1 MRWLPISGE
10 EIYKGHIMK
19 FKIIFVLMIAVAI
32 LLAGGSEKDLVGNL
46 APGMAYAQ
54 VKQLDEET
62 EKAREEEQK
71 GEKIFSKLEEEK
83 EKEKEKEKIRLP
95 GQMPAVSPETF
106 RMIETIEN
114 KNRELKK
121 REEELR
127 IKQTRL
133 EALEAKVRK
142 DLDKIEKSISES
154 KEQMGIQDE
163 RTKKNVE
170 ALIKVYSSMKPEE
183 AANLV
188 EAIDEGLALQII
200 SGMKSKI
207 AGQVLSNLDVKVAKR
222 ISENLAGKR
231 DKPSEKTNS
240 PGN

>member
-10 EIYKGHIMK
+10 AIYKGHIMK

-71 GEKIFSKLEEEK
+71 GEKIFSKLEE

-163 RTKKNVE
+163 RAKKNVE

>member
-1 MRWLPISGE
+1 
-10 EIYKGHIMK
+10 MK

-163 RTKKNVE
+163 RAKKNVE

-231 DKPSEKTNS
+231 DKPSEKS
-240 PGN
+240 SSAGN

>member
-1 MRWLPISGE
+1 
-10 EIYKGHIMK
+10 
-19 FKIIFVLMIAVAI
+19 
-32 LLAGGSEKDLVGNL
+32 
-46 APGMAYAQ
+46 MAYAQ
-54 VKQLDEET
+54 VKELDEET
-62 EKAREEEQK
+62 EKAREEE
-71 GEKIFSKLEEEK
+71 KIFFKDPEK
-83 EKEKEKEKIRLP
+83 EDQAKDKKIQLP

-142 DLDKIEKSISES
+142 DLNKIQKSISES
-154 KEQMGIQDE
+154 KQQMGFQDE
-163 RTKKNVE
+163 KTKENVE
-170 ALIKVYSSMKPEE
+170 ALIKVYSSMKPEQ
-183 AANLV
+183 AASLV

-222 ISENLAGKR
+222 ISENLAGKK
-231 DKPSEKTNS
+231 DKSMEKPDS

>member
-1 MRWLPISGE
+1 ML
-10 EIYKGHIMK
+10 
-19 FKIIFVLMIAVAI
+19 AVVF
-32 LLAGGSEKDLVGNL
+32 LLAGSSDKYFAGNL
-46 APGMAYAQ
+46 EPGVAYAQ
-54 VKQLDEET
+54 VKQLNEET
-62 EKAREEEQK
+62 EKTREKKKLFPMEAQKEEM
-71 GEKIFSKLEEEK
+71 K
-83 EKEKEKEKIRLP
+83 EKEKLKLP

-114 KNRELKK
+114 KSRELKE
-121 REEELR
+121 REEALR
-127 IKQTRL
+127 VRETRV

-142 DLDKIEKSISES
+142 DLDKIEKNISES
-154 KEQMGIQDE
+154 KAQMGIQDE
-163 RTKKNVE
+163 KTKENVE

-222 ISENLAGKR
+222 ISENMAGKR
-231 DKPSEKTNS
+231 DKPMSGS
-240 PGN
+240 PDN

>member
-19 FKIIFVLMIAVAI
+19 FKIIFVFMIAVAI

>member
-1 MRWLPISGE
+1 
-10 EIYKGHIMK
+10 MK
-19 FKIIFVLMIAVAI
+19 FKIMFVFMIAVAF
-32 LLAGGSEKDLVGNL
+32 LLAGRSDKYLAGNL
-46 APGMAYAQ
+46 ESGMAYAQ
-54 VKQLDEET
+54 VKQIDEET
-62 EKAREEEQK
+62 EKVREEKKTFPLEPQK
-71 GEKIFSKLEEEK
+71 EEV
-83 EKEKEKEKIRLP
+83 KEKEKIQLP

-142 DLDKIEKSISES
+142 DLDKIEKNISES
-154 KEQMGIQDE
+154 KKQMGIQDE
-163 RTKKNVE
+163 KTKENVE
-170 ALIKVYSSMKPEE
+170 ALIKVYSSMKPED

-231 DKPSEKTNS
+231 DKPSEKS
-240 PGN
+240 SSAGN

>member
-1 MRWLPISGE
+1 
-10 EIYKGHIMK
+10 MK
-19 FKIIFVLMIAVAI
+19 FKIIFVFMIAVAI
-32 LLAGGSEKDLVGNL
+32 LLTGGSEKDLVGNL

>member
-1 MRWLPISGE
+1 
-10 EIYKGHIMK
+10 MK
-19 FKIIFVLMIAVAI
+19 FKIIFVFMIAVAFF
-32 LLAGGSEKDLVGNL
+32 LVGRSDRYLAGNL
-46 APGMAYAQ
+46 EPGIAYAQ

-71 GEKIFSKLEEEK
+71 GEKIFFKSEE

>member
-10 EIYKGHIMK
+10 AIYKGHIMK

-71 GEKIFSKLEEEK
+71 GEKVSFKLEE

>member
-19 FKIIFVLMIAVAI
+19 FKIIFVFMIAVAI

-71 GEKIFSKLEEEK
+71 GEKIFFKSEE

>member
-83 EKEKEKEKIRLP
+83 ENEKEKEKIRLP

>member
-19 FKIIFVLMIAVAI
+19 FKIIFVFMIAVAI

-83 EKEKEKEKIRLP
+83 EKEKEKIRLP

-121 REEELR
+121 REEALR
-127 IKQTRL
+127 LKEVRL

>member
-1 MRWLPISGE
+1 
-10 EIYKGHIMK
+10 MK
-19 FKIIFVLMIAVAI
+19 FKIIFVFMLAVVF
-32 LLAGGSEKDLVGNL
+32 LLAGSSDKYFAGNL
-46 APGMAYAQ
+46 EPGMAYAQ
-54 VKQLDEET
+54 VKQLNEET
-62 EKAREEEQK
+62 EKAREK
-71 GEKIFSKLEEEK
+71 KKLFPLEAQEEEVKKK
-83 EKEKEKEKIRLP
+83 EKLKLP

-114 KNRELKK
+114 KSRELKE
-121 REEELR
+121 REEALR
-127 IKQTRL
+127 VRETRV

-142 DLDKIEKSISES
+142 DLDKIEKNISES
-154 KEQMGIQDE
+154 KAQMGIQDE
-163 RTKKNVE
+163 KTKENVE

-222 ISENLAGKR
+222 ISENMAGKR
-231 DKPSEKTNS
+231 DKPMSGS
-240 PGN
+240 PDN

>member
-1 MRWLPISGE
+1 
-10 EIYKGHIMK
+10 MK
-19 FKIIFVLMIAVAI
+19 SKILFIIMIAGAFF
-32 LLAGGSEKDLVGNL
+32 LTGSSDNYLAMKLE
-46 APGMAYAQ
+46 PGIAYAQ

-62 EKAREEEQK
+62 ESEREEKKLFPLEPQDTK
-71 GEKIFSKLEEEK
+71 EEVEEKIQ
-83 EKEKEKEKIRLP
+83 LP

-106 RMIETIEN
+106 RMIETIES

-127 IKQTRL
+127 LKQIRL
-133 EALEAKVRK
+133 EALEAKVQA
-142 DLDKIEKSISES
+142 DLKKIEKSISES
-154 KEQMGIQDE
+154 KEQMGAQDE
-163 RTKKNVE
+163 KTKENVE

-188 EAIDEGLALQII
+188 EAIDEGLALKII

-222 ISENLAGKR
+222 ISENLAGKKDDSMKKMDS
-231 DKPSEKTNS
+231 DK
-240 PGN
+240 

>member
-10 EIYKGHIMK
+10 AIYKGHIMK

-71 GEKIFSKLEEEK
+71 GEKIFSKLEE

>member
-1 MRWLPISGE
+1 
-10 EIYKGHIMK
+10 
-19 FKIIFVLMIAVAI
+19 
-32 LLAGGSEKDLVGNL
+32 
-46 APGMAYAQ
+46 MAYAQ
-54 VKQLDEET
+54 VKQIDEET
-62 EKAREEEQK
+62 EKVREEKKISPLEPQK
-71 GEKIFSKLEEEK
+71 EEVQ
-83 EKEKEKEKIRLP
+83 EKEKIQLP
-95 GQMPAVSPETF
+95 GQMPAVSPEAFSETF
-106 RMIETIEN
+106 RMIETIES

-142 DLDKIEKSISES
+142 DLDKIEKNISES
-154 KEQMGIQDE
+154 KKQMGIQDE
-163 RTKKNVE
+163 KTKENVE
-170 ALIKVYSSMKPEE
+170 ALIKVYSSMKPED

>member
-19 FKIIFVLMIAVAI
+19 FKIIFVFMIAVAI

-71 GEKIFSKLEEEK
+71 GEKIFFKSEE

-121 REEELR
+121 REEALR
-127 IKQTRL
+127 LKEVRL

-142 DLDKIEKSISES
+142 DLNKIEKSIFES

-163 RTKKNVE
+163 KNKENVE

>member
-1 MRWLPISGE
+1 
-10 EIYKGHIMK
+10 MK
-19 FKIIFVLMIAVAI
+19 FKIIFVFMIAVAI

-62 EKAREEEQK
+62 ERAREEEQK
-71 GEKIFSKLEEEK
+71 GEKKPQKEEIK
-83 EKEKEKEKIRLP
+83 GKEKIQLP
-95 GQMPAVSPETF
+95 GQMPAISPETF

-170 ALIKVYSSMKPEE
+170 ALIKVYSSMKPED

>member
-1 MRWLPISGE
+1 
-10 EIYKGHIMK
+10 
-19 FKIIFVLMIAVAI
+19 MIAVAF
-32 LLAGGSEKDLVGNL
+32 LLTGSSDKYLAGNL
-46 APGMAYAQ
+46 ESGMAYAQ
-54 VKQLDEET
+54 VKQIDEET
-62 EKAREEEQK
+62 EKVREEKKTFPLEPQK
-71 GEKIFSKLEEEK
+71 EEV
-83 EKEKEKEKIRLP
+83 KEKEKIQLP

>member
-1 MRWLPISGE
+1 M
-10 EIYKGHIMK
+10 
-19 FKIIFVLMIAVAI
+19 
-32 LLAGGSEKDLVGNL
+32 
-46 APGMAYAQ
+46 
-54 VKQLDEET
+54 
-62 EKAREEEQK
+62 EEQK

-231 DKPSEKTNS
+231 DKPSEKSSS

>member
-10 EIYKGHIMK
+10 AIYKGHIMK
-19 FKIIFVLMIAVAI
+19 FKIIFVFMIAVAI

-83 EKEKEKEKIRLP
+83 EKEKETIRLP

>member
-10 EIYKGHIMK
+10 AISKGHIMK
-19 FKIIFVLMIAVAI
+19 CKIIFVLMIAVAI